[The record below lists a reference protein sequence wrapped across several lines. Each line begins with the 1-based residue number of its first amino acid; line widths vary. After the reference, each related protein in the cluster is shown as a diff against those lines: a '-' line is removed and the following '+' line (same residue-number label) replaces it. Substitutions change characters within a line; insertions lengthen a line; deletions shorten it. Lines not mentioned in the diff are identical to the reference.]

1 MSANNRPALNARQ
14 YQRVLKSI
22 AADADVIARLAM
34 QSAERLSETNED
46 MLLFGLAGL
55 ARQIGALADEASGGV
70 LRGGILEWQ
79 CGYPFF
85 ESNGGAS

>member
-14 YQRVLKSI
+14 YRRVLKSI

-34 QSAERLSETNED
+34 QSAERLSETDED

-55 ARQIGALADEASGGV
+55 ARQIGALADEASGGQI
-70 LRGGILEWQ
+70 RGGILEWQ